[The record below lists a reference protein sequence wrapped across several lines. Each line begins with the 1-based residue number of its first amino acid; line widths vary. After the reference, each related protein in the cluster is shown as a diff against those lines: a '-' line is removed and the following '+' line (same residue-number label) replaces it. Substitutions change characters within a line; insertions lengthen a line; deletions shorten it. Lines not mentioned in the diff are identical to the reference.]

1 MPFVEFK
8 NVSKKFPDKEV
19 LKKVNLKV
27 EKGETF
33 VIIGPNGSGKTTILR
48 LLHMLDTPT
57 SGTIIFDGQNI
68 NSTSQNQLK
77 LRRRQSM
84 VFQNPVMF
92 NTTVYKNI
100 AYGLKTRMLGGM
112 KITIEKIK
120 EKLEMQKVEEIIKYF
135 NMLEYADQKATTL
148 SGGEMQK
155 VAIARVLVLKPE
167 LLLLD
172 EPTAN
177 LDPAAGTLIENVIKD
192 IKQKKEHTIIM
203 TTHNMFQAKRLADS
217 IGFLYEGEIIES
229 GPVKEIFENP
239 KDKRVKAFISGEM
252 VF

>member
-8 NVSKKFPDKEV
+8 NVSKKFSEKEV
-19 LKKVNLKV
+19 LKNVNLEV

-48 LLHMLDTPT
+48 LLHMLDAPT
-57 SGTIIFDGQNI
+57 SGEIIFDGKNT
-68 NSTSQNQLK
+68 NSSPENQLE

-84 VFQNPVMF
+84 VFQNPMMF
-92 NTTVYKNI
+92 SATVYKNI
-100 AYGLKTRMLGGM
+100 AFGLKVR
-112 KITIEKIK
+112 K
-120 EKLEMQKVEEIIKYF
+120 QKPEEIDKKVNEILKYL
-135 NMLEYADQKATTL
+135 NMVEFAEQKATTL

-177 LDPAAGTLIENVIKD
+177 LDPTSGALIEEVIRD
-192 IKQKKEHTIIM
+192 LKQKKEHTIIM
-203 TTHNMFQAKRLADS
+203 TTHNMFQAKRLADR
-217 IGFLYEGEIIES
+217 IGFLYGGEIIES

-239 KDKRVKAFISGEM
+239 KDKRVKAFISGEI

>member
-8 NVSKKFPDKEV
+8 NVSKKFSEKEV
-19 LKKVNLKV
+19 LKNVNFEV

-48 LLHMLDTPT
+48 LLHLLDTPT
-57 SGTIIFDGQNI
+57 SGEIIFN
-68 NSTSQNQLK
+68 SQNANSSSEKQLE

-84 VFQNPVMF
+84 VFQNPIMF
-92 NTTVYKNI
+92 STTVYKNI
-100 AYGLKTRMLGGM
+100 VAGLKFR
-112 KITIEKIK
+112 KQKPEEIEK
-120 EKLEMQKVEEIIKYF
+120 KVNEILKYF
-135 NMLEYADQKATTL
+135 NMVEFADQKATTL

-155 VAIARVLVLKPE
+155 VALARVLVLKPE

-177 LDPAAGTLIENVIKD
+177 LDPTSGALIEEVIRD
-192 IKQKKEHTIIM
+192 LKQKKEHTIIM
-203 TTHNMFQAKRLADS
+203 TTHNMFQAKRLADRV
-217 IGFLYEGEIIES
+217 GFLYEGEIIES

-239 KDKRVKAFISGEM
+239 KDKRVKAFISGEII
-252 VF
+252 F

>member
-8 NVSKKFPDKEV
+8 NVSKKFPEKEV
-19 LKKVNLKV
+19 LKTISFEV

-33 VIIGPNGSGKTTILR
+33 IIIGPNGSGKTTILR
-48 LLHMLDTPT
+48 LLNMLDTPT
-57 SGTIIFDGQNI
+57 SGKIFFDGEEI
-68 NSTSQNQLK
+68 NSSTQNQLK

-84 VFQNPVMF
+84 VFQNPIMF

-100 AYGLKTRMLGGM
+100 AYGLKARMLGGM
-112 KITIEKIK
+112 KIPIEKIK
-120 EKLEMQKVEEIIKYF
+120 ERLEMQKVEEMLKYF

-155 VAIARVLVLKPE
+155 VALARVLVLKPE

-177 LDPAAGTLIENVIKD
+177 LDPASGALIEEVIRD

-203 TTHNMFQAKRLADS
+203 TTHNMFQAKRLADRV
-217 IGFLYEGEIIES
+217 GFLYGGEIIES

-239 KDKRVKAFISGEM
+239 KDKRVKAFISGEI